1 MGRTSHATPSNQTL
15 KMQNEERKGCLSGI
29 IPTLGYLCMLSIML
43 FIGLWWKD
51 DFIAMLITGLFF
63 WIWIPLGVGAVITFG
78 LSMSLKT
85 RHHKILLGLGIFNL
99 LFLAAYFLYES
110 PQQDCS
116 ADIMAEHYERTKQGL
131 RELEDYAR
139 EALDTGAYIHLEF
152 DGKHI
157 SIFHVKAHNDSIG
170 SSNWDADNRKDSLQ
184 AVVGLTTD
192 ELNGLRKRLSDLGCI
207 SVELQQDAPGITI
220 GFRRVGLGMYFF
232 RLYDH
237 PLSTQQWQSAMDDE
251 ALVPYDRYT
260 VFEYGAGAIGS
271 MTFPGKDDYLQRKG
285 KGPRQHSSEVLS
297 P

>member
-1 MGRTSHATPSNQTL
+1 MHPHTKTALPTSWPST
-15 KMQNEERKGCLSGI
+15 
-29 IPTLGYLCMLSIML
+29 
-43 FIGLWWKD
+43 
-51 DFIAMLITGLFF
+51 
-63 WIWIPLGVGAVITFG
+63 
-78 LSMSLKT
+78 
-85 RHHKILLGLGIFNL
+85 
-99 LFLAAYFLYES
+99 
-110 PQQDCS
+110 
-116 ADIMAEHYERTKQGL
+116 ERTKQGL

-170 SSNWDADNRKDSLQ
+170 SSNWDADHQKDSLQ

-192 ELNGLRKRLSDLGCI
+192 ELNSLRKRLSDLGCI

-251 ALVPYDRYT
+251 ALVPYDHYT

-285 KGPRQHSSEVLS
+285 KGPR
-297 P
+297 